1 MDVRHAQK
9 QHWKRHKNNCKS
21 YKIAQTKEWGRYL
34 VASRALKPGDRI
46 MVGGPSVVGPP
57 LESPAP
63 ICLGC
68 DGNVP
73 FGSRAKCPSCGYA
86 FCMETCLLV
95 RRWWSTKKRAT

>member
-1 MDVRHAQK
+1 MSLMDVRHAQK

-86 FCMETCLLV
+86 FCMETCLMV
-95 RRWWSTKKRAT
+95 HCWSRM